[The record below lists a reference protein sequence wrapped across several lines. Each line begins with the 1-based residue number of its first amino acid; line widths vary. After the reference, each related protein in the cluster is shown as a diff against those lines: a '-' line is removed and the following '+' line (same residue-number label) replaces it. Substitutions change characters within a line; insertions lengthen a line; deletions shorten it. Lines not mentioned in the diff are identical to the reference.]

1 MKARPAIDAAFVAA
15 VGVAGS
21 AVGVLAGWGLTLAGQ
36 LGATGYGVVPG
47 LAGAA
52 GLVRSVWRGTFA
64 I

>member
-15 VGVAGS
+15 VGLAGS
-21 AVGVLAGWGLTLAGQ
+21 GLTLAGQ
-36 LGATGYGVVPG
+36 LGATGYGVVLG